1 MLENSPENDLN
12 IKLNR
17 AITEKTRP
25 DTVSNQY
32 NGPIFYNN
40 LNSVLKNVDEEHCV
54 KYIDMPRMETA
65 KINSNNMVKDITPKE
80 EDSNKNKL
88 CLNTNIKKGS
98 KKNIDLYFLPKRLD
112 RFGCPILKGGKQ
124 RVTFI
129 DKITKTNFVE
139 VIKIESFKEFNKM
152 EEIKSSNHR
161 NTCYEI
167 ICFISFNFFIFSS
180 KQDICPLDFFLLL

>member
-1 MLENSPENDLN
+1 MIENHLILDTKVN
-12 IKLNR
+12 LNR

-25 DTVSNQY
+25 ETASNQA
-32 NGPIFYNN
+32 NAVFGYNN
-40 LNSVLKNVDEEHCV
+40 LNSVLKNVDEERCV

-152 EEIKSSNHR
+152 EEVKSSNHR
-161 NTCYEI
+161 NTCCEI
-167 ICFISFNFFIFSS
+167 I
-180 KQDICPLDFFLLL
+180 

>member
-1 MLENSPENDLN
+1 MLENSPENEIN

-98 KKNIDLYFLPKRLD
+98 KENIDLYFLPKRLD

-161 NTCYEI
+161 NTCCEI
-167 ICFISFNFFIFSS
+167 I
-180 KQDICPLDFFLLL
+180 

>member
-1 MLENSPENDLN
+1 MLENSPENEIN

-40 LNSVLKNVDEEHCV
+40 LNSVLKNVDEERCV
-54 KYIDMPRMETA
+54 KYINLPRMETA
-65 KINSNNMVKDITPKE
+65 KINNNNMVKDITPKD

-112 RFGCPILKGGKQ
+112 RFGVPILKGGKQ
-124 RVTFI
+124 KVTFI

-152 EEIKSSNHR
+152 EEVKSSNHR
-161 NTCYEI
+161 NTCCEI
-167 ICFISFNFFIFSS
+167 I
-180 KQDICPLDFFLLL
+180 

>member
-1 MLENSPENDLN
+1 MLENSPENEIN

-54 KYIDMPRMETA
+54 KYIDMQRMETE

-161 NTCYEI
+161 NTCCEI
-167 ICFISFNFFIFSS
+167 I
-180 KQDICPLDFFLLL
+180 

>member
-40 LNSVLKNVDEEHCV
+40 LNSVLKNVDEERCV

-65 KINSNNMVKDITPKE
+65 KINSNNMVKDITPKD

-88 CLNTNIKKGS
+88 CLNTNIKKGN

-161 NTCYEI
+161 NTCCEI
-167 ICFISFNFFIFSS
+167 I
-180 KQDICPLDFFLLL
+180 

>member
-1 MLENSPENDLN
+1 MLENSPENEIN

-88 CLNTNIKKGS
+88 CLNTNIKKGGS

-112 RFGCPILKGGKQ
+112 RFGVPILKGGKQ

-161 NTCYEI
+161 NTCCEI
-167 ICFISFNFFIFSS
+167 I
-180 KQDICPLDFFLLL
+180 

>member
-32 NGPIFYNN
+32 NSPIFYNN
-40 LNSVLKNVDEEHCV
+40 LNSVLKNVDEERCV

-65 KINSNNMVKDITPKE
+65 KINNNNMVKDITPKD

-112 RFGCPILKGGKQ
+112 RFGVPILKGGKQ
-124 RVTFI
+124 KVTFI

-152 EEIKSSNHR
+152 EEVKSSNHR
-161 NTCYEI
+161 NTCCEI
-167 ICFISFNFFIFSS
+167 I
-180 KQDICPLDFFLLL
+180 

>member
-152 EEIKSSNHR
+152 EEIKSSNQT
-161 NTCYEI
+161 NTCCVI
-167 ICFISFNFFIFSS
+167 I
-180 KQDICPLDFFLLL
+180 

>member
-1 MLENSPENDLN
+1 MLENSQENEIN

-161 NTCYEI
+161 NTCCEI
-167 ICFISFNFFIFSS
+167 I
-180 KQDICPLDFFLLL
+180 

>member
-1 MLENSPENDLN
+1 MLENHLDVDTKVN
-12 IKLNR
+12 LNR

-25 DTVSNQY
+25 DTASNQV
-32 NGPIFYNN
+32 NAVFGYNN
-40 LNSVLKNVDEEHCV
+40 LNSVLKNVDEERCV

-152 EEIKSSNHR
+152 EEVKSSNHR
-161 NTCYEI
+161 NTCCEI
-167 ICFISFNFFIFSS
+167 I
-180 KQDICPLDFFLLL
+180 

>member
-40 LNSVLKNVDEEHCV
+40 LNSVLKNVDEERCV

-65 KINSNNMVKDITPKE
+65 KINNNNMVKDITPKD
-80 EDSNKNKL
+80 EDSSKNKL

-112 RFGCPILKGGKQ
+112 RFGVPILKGGKQ
-124 RVTFI
+124 KVTFI

-152 EEIKSSNHR
+152 EEVKSSNHR
-161 NTCYEI
+161 NTCCEI
-167 ICFISFNFFIFSS
+167 I
-180 KQDICPLDFFLLL
+180 

>member
-1 MLENSPENDLN
+1 MLENSPENEIN

-65 KINSNNMVKDITPKE
+65 KINNNNMVKDITPKD

-161 NTCYEI
+161 NTCCEI
-167 ICFISFNFFIFSS
+167 I
-180 KQDICPLDFFLLL
+180 

>member
-1 MLENSPENDLN
+1 MLENSPENEIN

-65 KINSNNMVKDITPKE
+65 KINSNNMVKDITPKD

-161 NTCYEI
+161 NTCCEI
-167 ICFISFNFFIFSS
+167 I
-180 KQDICPLDFFLLL
+180 

>member
-1 MLENSPENDLN
+1 MLENSPENEIN

-40 LNSVLKNVDEEHCV
+40 LNSVLKNVDDEHCV

-65 KINSNNMVKDITPKE
+65 KINNNNMVKDITPKD

-112 RFGCPILKGGKQ
+112 RFGVPILKGGKQ
-124 RVTFI
+124 KVTFI

-152 EEIKSSNHR
+152 EEVKSSNHR
-161 NTCYEI
+161 NTCCEI
-167 ICFISFNFFIFSS
+167 I
-180 KQDICPLDFFLLL
+180 

>member
-40 LNSVLKNVDEEHCV
+40 LNSVLKNVDEERCV

-65 KINSNNMVKDITPKE
+65 KINNNNMVKDITPKD

-98 KKNIDLYFLPKRLD
+98 KKNIDLYFLPKSLD
-112 RFGCPILKGGKQ
+112 RFGVPILKGGKQ
-124 RVTFI
+124 KVTFI

-152 EEIKSSNHR
+152 EEVKSSNHR
-161 NTCYEI
+161 NTCCEI
-167 ICFISFNFFIFSS
+167 I
-180 KQDICPLDFFLLL
+180 

>member
-161 NTCYEI
+161 NTCCEI
-167 ICFISFNFFIFSS
+167 I
-180 KQDICPLDFFLLL
+180 

>member
-1 MLENSPENDLN
+1 MLENSPENEIN

-65 KINSNNMVKDITPKE
+65 KINNNNMVKDITPKD

-139 VIKIESFKEFNKM
+139 VIKIESFKDFNKM
-152 EEIKSSNHR
+152 EEMKTSHHN
-161 NTCYEI
+161 NTCCVI
-167 ICFISFNFFIFSS
+167 I
-180 KQDICPLDFFLLL
+180 

>member
-88 CLNTNIKKGS
+88 YLNTNIKKGS

-161 NTCYEI
+161 NTCCEI
-167 ICFISFNFFIFSS
+167 I
-180 KQDICPLDFFLLL
+180 

>member
-40 LNSVLKNVDEEHCV
+40 LNSVLKNVDEERCV

-65 KINSNNMVKDITPKE
+65 KINNNNMVKDITPKE

-112 RFGCPILKGGKQ
+112 RFGVPILKGGKQ
-124 RVTFI
+124 KVTFI

-152 EEIKSSNHR
+152 EEVKSSNHR
-161 NTCYEI
+161 NTCCEI
-167 ICFISFNFFIFSS
+167 I
-180 KQDICPLDFFLLL
+180 

>member
-1 MLENSPENDLN
+1 MLENSPENEIN

-65 KINSNNMVKDITPKE
+65 KINNNNMVKDITPKE

-161 NTCYEI
+161 NTCCEI
-167 ICFISFNFFIFSS
+167 I
-180 KQDICPLDFFLLL
+180 

>member
-1 MLENSPENDLN
+1 MLENSPENEIN

-40 LNSVLKNVDEEHCV
+40 LNSVLKNVDEERCV

-65 KINSNNMVKDITPKE
+65 KINNNNMVKDITPKD

-112 RFGCPILKGGKQ
+112 RFGVPILKGGKQ
-124 RVTFI
+124 KVTFI

-152 EEIKSSNHR
+152 EEVKSSNHR
-161 NTCYEI
+161 NTCCEI
-167 ICFISFNFFIFSS
+167 I
-180 KQDICPLDFFLLL
+180 

>member
-112 RFGCPILKGGKQ
+112 RFGVPILKGGKQ
-124 RVTFI
+124 KVTFI

-152 EEIKSSNHR
+152 EEVKSSNHR
-161 NTCYEI
+161 NTCCEI
-167 ICFISFNFFIFSS
+167 I
-180 KQDICPLDFFLLL
+180 

>member
-40 LNSVLKNVDEEHCV
+40 LNSVLKNVDEELCV

-65 KINSNNMVKDITPKE
+65 KINNNNMVKDITPKD

-112 RFGCPILKGGKQ
+112 RFGVPILKGGKQ
-124 RVTFI
+124 KVTFI

-152 EEIKSSNHR
+152 EEVKSSNHR
-161 NTCYEI
+161 NTCCEI
-167 ICFISFNFFIFSS
+167 I
-180 KQDICPLDFFLLL
+180 

>member
-1 MLENSPENDLN
+1 MLENSPENEIN

-65 KINSNNMVKDITPKE
+65 KINNNNMVKDITPKE

-152 EEIKSSNHR
+152 EEVKSSNHR
-161 NTCYEI
+161 NTCCEI
-167 ICFISFNFFIFSS
+167 I
-180 KQDICPLDFFLLL
+180 

>member
-1 MLENSPENDLN
+1 MLENSTENDLN

-40 LNSVLKNVDEEHCV
+40 LNSVLKNVDEERCV

-65 KINSNNMVKDITPKE
+65 KINNNNMVKDITPKD

-112 RFGCPILKGGKQ
+112 RFGVPILKGGKQ
-124 RVTFI
+124 KVTFI

-152 EEIKSSNHR
+152 EEVKSSNHR
-161 NTCYEI
+161 NTCCEI
-167 ICFISFNFFIFSS
+167 I
-180 KQDICPLDFFLLL
+180 